1 MTTGPGR
8 PREVYFFGTCL
19 IDLLFP
25 QAGLCA
31 MRLLQREGVRVIFPE
46 GQSCCG
52 QPAYNAGYRDEA
64 RAVAGAQLRALSRD
78 IPVVVPSGSCA
89 GMLRHHYPYLFA
101 GTAEQERAQAL
112 ASRTHEFSAFLVEK
126 LEVRLEDR
134 GPPCRVAL
142 HGSCSA
148 RREVGAVGAA
158 ESLLDQLRGVTRVEF
173 EHSTECCGFGGT
185 FSVKQPEISAAMA
198 KDKTRAIRASGAD
211 TLVSQ
216 DCGCLMHLG
225 GTFARQGDGPQIR
238 HLAEFLWER
247 VRD

>member
-1 MTTGPGR
+1 MTFDPET

-25 QAGLCA
+25 RAGLCA
-31 MRLLQREGVRVIFPE
+31 MRLLQRAGVRVIFPE

-64 RAVAGAQLRALSRD
+64 REVASTQLRAFARD

-89 GMLRHHYPYLFA
+89 GMLREHYPYLFA
-101 GTAEQERAQAL
+101 STAQQERAQAL
-112 ASRTHEFSAFLVEK
+112 ASRVHEFTAFLVQI
-126 LEVRLEDR
+126 LDVRLEDR
-134 GPPCRVAL
+134 GPPRRVAL

-148 RREVGAVGAA
+148 RRELGVVGAA
-158 ESLLDQLRGVTRVEF
+158 ESLLDQLAGVTRVELD
-173 EHSTECCGFGGT
+173 HSAECCGFGGT

-198 KDKTRAIRASGAD
+198 KDKTQAIRASGAD

-216 DCGCLMHLG
+216 DYGCLMHLG
-225 GTFARQGDGPQIR
+225 GTFARQGSGPEVR
-238 HLAEFLWER
+238 HIAEFLWER
-247 VRD
+247 VHE